1 MEILMEINEYLH
13 TFNIPVIIIRLLLA
27 TFCGGIIGFCRS
39 VKKRG
44 AGFKTH
50 ILVCLGASL
59 IMMTGEYIFE
69 NVSGGTGDV
78 GRRQRRKRF
87 AKEV

>member
-50 ILVCLGASL
+50 ILVCL
-59 IMMTGEYIFE
+59 
-69 NVSGGTGDV
+69 V
-78 GRRQRRKRF
+78 RR
-87 AKEV
+87 

>member
-44 AGFKTH
+44 PD
-50 ILVCLGASL
+50 L
-59 IMMTGEYIFE
+59 
-69 NVSGGTGDV
+69 
-78 GRRQRRKRF
+78 RRIYSYVWVRR
-87 AKEV
+87 